1 MLYFTKKSFHSKFPR
16 EILASSVSSDGW
28 GSGLS
33 PLNWTAGAELG
44 YMKILHLVFEG
55 SLSAK
60 VSSVPENKL
69 KPRDKWHSLGLSL
82 RGTKPQR
89 GVSKKHPWR
98 D

>member
-1 MLYFTKKSFHSKFPR
+1 
-16 EILASSVSSDGW
+16 
-28 GSGLS
+28 
-33 PLNWTAGAELG
+33 
-44 YMKILHLVFEG
+44 MKILHLVFEG

-89 GVSKKHPWR
+89 GVSKKHSWR